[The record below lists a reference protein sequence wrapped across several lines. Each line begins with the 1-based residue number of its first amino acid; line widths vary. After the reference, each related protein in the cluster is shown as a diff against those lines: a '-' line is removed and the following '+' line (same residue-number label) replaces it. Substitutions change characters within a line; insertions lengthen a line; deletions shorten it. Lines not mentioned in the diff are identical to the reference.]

1 MTLLLVGKGVVF
13 EGLTFKNRGHLG
25 CRLLYD
31 CQGDLFV
38 AAFGIFSR
46 ILKYTH
52 RNKQLF

>member
-38 AAFGIFSR
+38 AAFGIFQES
-46 ILKYTH
+46 
-52 RNKQLF
+52 